1 MKRSFALTFLFS
13 TYAFFN
19 CGYADSSFFESD
31 KFQDIKARYC
41 ASPSSIRNKKPNI
54 NDLKKELCKGENGNL
69 KKVVKLYKTIMK
81 NHQMF
86 APKMEGNFLSYENFN
101 FHNLAQDEK
110 DLFIQIMMANNV
122 CESLDDISI
131 SKEGIC
137 KIKMTNAVLTSQN
150 GEAQYKQQ
158 LKECHEFI
166 EFFAVSA
173 ALKSAGCLLT
183 ASSVSG
189 CLLAIE
195 ALKAQA
201 RINCENNPENWWEI
215 TKPLR
220 EFAKSAV
227 ERN

>member
-1 MKRSFALTFLFS
+1 MKRSFALTILFS
-13 TYAFFN
+13 IHTFLNY
-19 CGYADSSFFESD
+19 GYADSSFFESD

-41 ASPSSIRNKKPNI
+41 ASPSRNRNKKSTI
-54 NDLKKELCKGENGNL
+54 NDLKRELCKGEHGNL
-69 KKVVKLYKTIMK
+69 KKVVKLYNAIMK
-81 NHQMF
+81 NHSIF
-86 APKMEGNFLSYENFN
+86 EAKIDGSYLSYENFN
-101 FHNLAQDEK
+101 FHSLTQDEK
-110 DLFIQIMMANNV
+110 DLFIQIIMANNV
-122 CESLDDISI
+122 CERLDDISI
-131 SKEGIC
+131 SNDGIC
-137 KIKMTNAVLTSQN
+137 KIKMANVLSTSQID
-150 GEAQYKQQ
+150 ETEYKQQ

-166 EFFAVSA
+166 EFFAISA

-201 RINCENNPENWWEI
+201 RINCENNPANWCEI
-215 TKPLR
+215 TKSLR